1 MEKIRE
7 MGLLNDNYY
16 AIKLNKEELDYIFDK
31 ANILINK
38 NRNEI
43 VDYLNNQDYL
53 LEYIEMFFIITKLSI
68 TNIAVLD
75 TGENIKKREKIILG
89 FIYQIFYN
97 LDETKKE
104 YILKEWCEKV
114 NTNFLIQAS
123 VRFSLEMLDCNEV
136 PNSIR
141 NEFLL
146 LDKNFKMCELSFM
159 DQYIKRKEN
168 DGINKN
174 EIYRVQFYKNETI
187 IRGVMMILMEEQK
200 ILIYDTL
207 INDEK
212 KIKFSTITECNC
224 RISNEKSITEIYTN
238 DEQYPKLR
246 IGINFRN
253 NDYRN
258 QFNVLYEKLS
268 KIVSIKKEVIES
280 RVKNKENIELNNNN
294 TNVFEEIRKYKQLYD
309 EGIIT
314 KEEFILKKKELM
326 DI

>member
-1 MEKIRE
+1 MEKIRK

-16 AIKLNKEELDYIFDK
+16 AIKLNREELDYIFDK

-38 NRNEI
+38 NKNEI

-53 LEYIEMFFIITKLSI
+53 LEYIEMFLIITKLPI
-68 TNIAVLD
+68 TAFYTV
-75 TGENIKKREKIILG
+75 ENIKEREKIILG
-89 FIYQIFYN
+89 FIYQIFYD
-97 LDETKKE
+97 LDKTKKE

-114 NTNFLIQAS
+114 NTKLITKAS
-123 VRFSLEMLDCNEV
+123 VMYSLRTLDCNEV

-146 LDKNFKMCELSFM
+146 LDKNFKMCELSFVN
-159 DQYIKRKEN
+159 QYIKRKEN

-174 EIYRVQFYKNETI
+174 EIYRVKVYNNKSI
-187 IRGVMMILMEEQK
+187 ITSVMIILMEEQK

-212 KIKFSTITECNC
+212 EIKFSTITECNC
-224 RISNEKSITEIYTN
+224 RISNEKSVTEIYTN
-238 DEQYPKLR
+238 DKQYLKLK
-246 IGINFRN
+246 IEINFIN
-253 NDYRN
+253 NDYKK

-268 KIVSIKKEVIES
+268 KIVPIKKEVIKS
-280 RVKNKENIELNNNN
+280 RAKNKESIELNNNN

-314 KEEFILKKKELM
+314 EEEFKLKKKKLM